1 MQVMN
6 NIKIRFAVL
15 NESQY
20 EEAVLEFPSTVLI
33 SWTHINIH
41 IFSQCQYYIDAPV
54 WKHIRGFSQG
64 ADFLNDRT
72 S

>member
-1 MQVMN
+1 VCKNIILTSGQSLILLSELYLLMQVMN

-33 SWTHINIH
+33 S
-41 IFSQCQYYIDAPV
+41 
-54 WKHIRGFSQG
+54 
-64 ADFLNDRT
+64 
-72 S
+72 